1 MIKLI
6 KQNFITFSLTLLI
19 VLIVFST
26 GLTIYNR
33 HVMVENYAIQKE
45 TEEAKRRWT
54 NIFDDFLR
62 RMDMGLRGYALTKNE
77 GVLGPYYTAIDGLKS
92 NLDRIDTLM
101 AEQKLDSIRE
111 QFAGIRVKI
120 EDFVDYSKEMKV
132 KVDIDS
138 IKDFV
143 AMLNKDKGSDLWKE
157 YSPIYSKVMSV
168 ENKIVEKAQQDYQQ
182 AQNRNIIVQV
192 ILILIGVPTLLGL
205 IIRLRKDARDRK
217 ELLTEF
223 EKNNRKY
230 MFDPGTPLEDD
241 NPKVII
247 ESSIHNLKKASA
259 FIKDISNGNY
269 AVMWEGLVS
278 QNAELNQEN
287 LSGELIKMRDQ
298 MKRVKE
304 EDERRLW
311 TTEGLAK
318 FADVARNN
326 QDNIQNL
333 SNEVVKF
340 LTKYLNAQQ
349 GSLFVLQDDD
359 EGDKYLELT
368 ACYAFDKKKFIQ
380 KRVEIGTGLV
390 GQAYLEGT
398 TNMLTQIPNGYI
410 SITSGLGDATPTC
423 LIIVAMKY
431 NEQVEA
437 IFELAGFKKYEEHE
451 VLFLEK
457 AGEVI
462 ASSIYSTKTNEKTT
476 RLLQESQE
484 QAETLK
490 AQEEELR
497 QNMEELQATQEN
509 MRRKE
514 KEADSAM

>member
-6 KQNFITFSLTLLI
+6 KQNFITFSLGLLI
-19 VLIVFST
+19 VLIVFGT
-26 GLTIYNR
+26 GLTVYNR
-33 HVMVENYAIQKE
+33 YVMEGNYEIQKQ
-45 TEEAKRRWT
+45 TEEVKLRWT
-54 NIFDDFLR
+54 NIFDDYLR
-62 RMDMGLRGYALTKNE
+62 RMDMALRGYALTKSE
-77 GVLGPYYTAIDGLKS
+77 KVLSPYYNAVTGLKT
-92 NLDRIDTLM
+92 NLDKIDTLM
-101 AEQKLDSIRE
+101 AKQKLDSLRE
-111 QFAGIRVKI
+111 QFIDIRAKI
-120 EDFVDYSKEMKV
+120 ESFVDYDKEMKA

-138 IKDFV
+138 ISDFV
-143 AMLNKDKGSDLWKE
+143 AMLNRDKGADLWVE
-157 YSPIYSKVMSV
+157 YAPIYNKVLKA
-168 ENKIVEKAQQDYQQ
+168 ENRIVEKAQQDYQK
-182 AQNRNIIVQV
+182 AQNRNILVQV

-217 ELLTEF
+217 ELLLEF
-223 EKNNRKY
+223 EQNNRKY

-269 AVMWEGLVS
+269 AVTWDGLAS
-278 QNAELNQEN
+278 ENAELNQEN

-349 GSLFVLQDDD
+349 GSLFVLQDAD
-359 EGDKYLELT
+359 EEDKYLELT

-398 TNMLTQIPNGYI
+398 TNILTQIPNGYI
-410 SITSGLGDATPTC
+410 TITSGLGDATPTC

-437 IFELAGFKKYEEHE
+437 IFELAGFKKFEEHE
-451 VLFLEK
+451 IQFLEK

-462 ASSIYSTKTNEKTT
+462 ASSIYSTKTNERTT
-476 RLLQESQE
+476 KLLQESQE

-514 KEADSAM
+514 KEDLSM